1 MPLNEKDKVVA
12 LKNAKSVYSQSMGST
27 EHITMLCCVSAS
39 GSALP
44 PMIMYPVSFPG
55 GQYKVGGPDDT
66 LYAKSS
72 SGWIDSELFLHWFK
86 TFFLKFAV
94 PEQPL
99 VLLADGHKS
108 HENMELIDCAR
119 ENNIILLCLPHHT
132 THALHLLDVCF

>member
-66 LYAKSS
+66 SYAKSS